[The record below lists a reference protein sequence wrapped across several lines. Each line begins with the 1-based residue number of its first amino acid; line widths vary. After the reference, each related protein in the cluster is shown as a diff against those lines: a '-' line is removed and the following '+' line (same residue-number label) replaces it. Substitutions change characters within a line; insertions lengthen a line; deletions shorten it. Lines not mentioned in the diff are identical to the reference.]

1 MSRLDAKVAELKSI
15 TGCLGGFVSREGVAF
30 ASSLPPVYDQTRLDR
45 VAINVRK
52 VAAVAEKAGYPGADL
67 VLRYGK
73 ANLVV
78 LALGDGAFLTLACEP
93 SASVATIEMFASVAA
108 DDIREALA
116 ARLAAPPP
124 PPPPPAPEPEPHA
137 LEPVVVPPPSPAARL
152 EEARQTA
159 LALYGAPLGSVKA
172 LFISEVGPIGDLLFK
187 SALDAWILGGPIDWQ
202 RAGELREVLA
212 AEIDDAKSRARFSQH
227 GVWSNTSR

>member
-30 ASSLPPVYDQTRLDR
+30 ASSLPPVYDQARLDR
-45 VAINVRK
+45 VAMNIRK
-52 VAAVAEKAGYPGADL
+52 VAAVADKAGYSGADL

-78 LALGDGAFLTLACEP
+78 LALGEGVFLTLACEP

-116 ARLAAPPP
+116 ERLAAPAPAP
-124 PPPPPAPEPEPHA
+124 APAPEPQA
-137 LEPVVVPPPSPAARL
+137 LEPVVAPPPNPAARL

-159 LALYGAPLGSVKA
+159 LALYGAPLGSVRS
-172 LFISEVGPIGDLLFK
+172 LFIAEVGPIGDLLFK
-187 SALDAWILGGPIDWQ
+187 SALDAWLLGGAIDWQ
-202 RAGELREVLA
+202 RAGELREALA
-212 AEIDDAKSRARFSQH
+212 ADIDDTKSRARFSQH

>member
-30 ASSLPPVYDQTRLDR
+30 ASSLPPVYDQARLDR
-45 VAINVRK
+45 VASNVRK
-52 VAAVAEKAGYPGADL
+52 VAAVAEKAGYSGADL
-67 VLRYGK
+67 VLRFGK

-78 LALGDGAFLTLACEP
+78 LALGESAFLTLACEP
-93 SASVATIEMFASVAA
+93 TASVATIEMFASVAA

-116 ARLAAPPP
+116 ERLAA
-124 PPPPPAPEPEPHA
+124 PAPEPEPEPEA
-137 LEPVVVPPPSPAARL
+137 LEPVAPPPVNPAARL

-172 LFISEVGPIGDLLFK
+172 LFIGEVGPIGDMLFK
-187 SALDAWILGGPIDWQ
+187 SALDAWILGGPLDWQ
-202 RAGELREVLA
+202 RASELRDALA
-212 AEIDDAKSRARFSQH
+212 SEIDDTKSRARFAKH